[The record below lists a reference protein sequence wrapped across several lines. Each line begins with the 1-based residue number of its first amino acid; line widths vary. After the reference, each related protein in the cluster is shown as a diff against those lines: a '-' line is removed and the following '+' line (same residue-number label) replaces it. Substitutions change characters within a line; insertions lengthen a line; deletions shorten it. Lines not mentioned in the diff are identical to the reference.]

1 MFCLEKN
8 YFIETNQR
16 KKIVYTGNI
25 MCSLKVINDND
36 CWRVLSET
44 NVSFVLRFKL
54 RVISRLYFLEKKFL
68 KILFLIEVK
77 EDIMDAGLVLFCI
90 FNTVCHYNKFKL

>member
-36 CWRVLSET
+36 CWRVLSEI

-68 KILFLIEVK
+68 KILFFNRSEGRYYGCRSCI
-77 EDIMDAGLVLFCI
+77 VLYF
-90 FNTVCHYNKFKL
+90 